1 MSFLAR
7 FQRKK
12 EDPEVTRRARLLRAG
27 RVGEAVVLGTS
38 KDEQDNLTVFYS
50 YNIAG
55 VEYESSQL
63 LDPEQ
68 SLREHNYLP
77 GTRVT
82 MRFDPHWPANSVVV

>member
-12 EDPEVTRRARLLRAG
+12 EDPELARRATLLRAG
-27 RVGEAVVLGTS
+27 RVGEAVLLGTS
-38 KDEQDNLTVFYS
+38 KDEANRLTVFYA

-63 LDPEQ
+63 LDSEQ
-68 SLREHNYLP
+68 SSREDQYLP
-77 GTRVT
+77 GSRVT
-82 MRFDPHWPANSVVV
+82 MRYDPHWPANSVVV